1 MCLLCRTFAI
11 LLLFVSLSLAQVIK
25 EIRIEGSQ
33 YVPEDVILGL
43 INIKSGS
50 FYSPDLVRES
60 IRRMYR
66 SSFFDEVAVY
76 EERQG
81 DQVVLIYKVKDLP
94 VIYKIEFQGNKKI
107 KSEDLEKKIGIETEV
122 GKIDIEEIT
131 KGYTSSPAIEEKLE
145 IQRRLK
151 LGRVLT
157 REEMEYIKRK
167 IIEAYAKEGYPNVEV
182 EYSLVPKKGAS
193 KIVYTI
199 REGEPEYVKS
209 IRFEGNKS
217 FSRGKLLGLME
228 TKPVSLLAFRLK
240 PPFSEEVLKEDVK
253 KIRDF
258 YRSEGFFEAKVDYS
272 LKKEGNRY
280 EINIKIE
287 EGPRYKLK
295 DLNIEGNTLFAYKE
309 LVGDI
314 LKKNRG
320 GYYRR
325 EVIDKL
331 KDNIR
336 KRYSEIGFLG
346 VSVEEREDV
355 NPEKKSVSL
364 SLRIQEGEPVY
375 VNRIEVQGNYESRD
389 YVIRREL
396 RFQEGELAN
405 LKEIE
410 RSKTRIFN
418 LGYYEDVSIDP
429 FPSEGK
435 NWDFVAKVRERF
447 TGQFSVGLGYNQVTG
462 ISGFVSLRKGNFLG
476 TGDIAGISVSYG
488 SKYKDNS
495 LSYTRK
501 WFLNKPIDLTGSI
514 YDRRIEYT
522 TYTVERTG
530 LDLILSREFA
540 EFWRVGTGVSLQR
553 VRYKDIS
560 SNASPLIQ
568 QEAGTR
574 QSRKFLFS
582 ITRDT
587 RDNYLFPSQGSLTE
601 INYSVA
607 VPVLGGN
614 EKFNKLILSHQHFF
628 KDRWLDTGLI
638 LSVKGV
644 FGMVEPYGGKRV
656 PLDERFFVG
665 GDFTVRG
672 YKYGYAGPLD
682 PNTNDPVGAKREA
695 IFSIEANYPLYK
707 NILYGAV
714 FYDTGLGFDN
724 WNELKTQ
731 NLRGGFGVG
740 IRFITPFAP
749 IKLDWAFKTKKVP
762 GDTSRSKLHFV
773 LGVFF

>member
-1 MCLLCRTFAI
+1 MCLLCRVFVV
-11 LLLFVSLSLAQVIK
+11 LLLFVGLSLAQVIK
-25 EIRIEGSQ
+25 EIRIEGTQ
-33 YVPEDVILGL
+33 YVPEDVVLGL

-50 FYSPDLVRES
+50 LYSQDLVRES

-66 SSFFDEVAVY
+66 SGFFDEVAVY

-122 GKIDIEEIT
+122 GKIDIEDIT

-145 IQRRLK
+145 IQKRLK

-167 IIEAYAKEGYPNVEV
+167 IIEAYAKEGYPKVEV
-182 EYSLVPKKGAS
+182 EYGLVPKKGAS

-199 REGEPEYVKS
+199 KEGEPEYVKS

-217 FSRGKLLGLME
+217 FSSKKLLELME
-228 TKPVSLLAFRLK
+228 TKPISLLAFRLK

-272 LKKEGNRY
+272 VKREGNRY
-280 EINIKIE
+280 EISIKIE

-325 EVIDKL
+325 EVIDRL

-336 KRYSEIGFLG
+336 KRYSEMGFLG

-364 SLRIQEGEPVY
+364 SLKIQEGEPVY
-375 VNRIEVQGNYESRD
+375 VSRIEVQGNYESRD

-405 LKEIE
+405 LKEME

-476 TGDIAGISVSYG
+476 TGDIAGISISYG
-488 SKYKDNS
+488 NKYKNNS
-495 LSYTRK
+495 LSYTKR
-501 WFLNKPIDLTGSI
+501 WFLNKPIDLTGSL
-514 YDRRIEYT
+514 YDKRIEYT

-530 LDLILSREFA
+530 IDLIFSREFA
-540 EFWRVGTGVSLQR
+540 EFWRVGAGVSLQK
-553 VRYKDIS
+553 VNYKNIS
-560 SNASPLIQ
+560 SNAPPLIQ

-582 ITRDT
+582 LTRDT
-587 RDNYLFPSQGSLTE
+587 RDNYLFPSKGSLTE
-601 INYSVA
+601 INYSAA

-614 EKFNKLILSHQHFF
+614 EKFNKIILSHQHFF

-682 PNTNDPVGAKREA
+682 PNTNDPVGAKREV

>member
-1 MCLLCRTFAI
+1 MCLLCRVFVV
-11 LLLFVSLSLAQVIK
+11 LLLFVGLSLAQVIK
-25 EIRIEGSQ
+25 EIRIEGTQ
-33 YVPEDVILGL
+33 YVPEDVVLGL

-50 FYSPDLVRES
+50 LYSQDLVRES

-66 SSFFDEVAVY
+66 SGFFDEVAVY

-122 GKIDIEEIT
+122 GKIDIEDIT

-145 IQRRLK
+145 IQKRLK

-167 IIEAYAKEGYPNVEV
+167 IIEAYAKEGYPKVEV
-182 EYSLVPKKGAS
+182 EYGLVPKKGAS

-199 REGEPEYVKS
+199 KEGEPEYVKS

-217 FSRGKLLGLME
+217 FSSKKLLELME
-228 TKPVSLLAFRLK
+228 TKPISLLAFRLK

-272 LKKEGNRY
+272 VKREGNRY
-280 EINIKIE
+280 EISIKIE

-325 EVIDKL
+325 EVIDRL

-336 KRYSEIGFLG
+336 KRYSEMGFLG

-364 SLRIQEGEPVY
+364 SLKIQEGEPVY
-375 VNRIEVQGNYESRD
+375 VSRIEVQGNYESRD

-405 LKEIE
+405 LKEME

-476 TGDIAGISVSYG
+476 TGDIAGISISYG
-488 SKYKDNS
+488 NKYKNNS
-495 LSYTRK
+495 LSYTKR
-501 WFLNKPIDLTGSI
+501 WFLNKPIDLTGSL
-514 YDRRIEYT
+514 YDKRIEYT

-530 LDLILSREFA
+530 IDLIFSREFA
-540 EFWRVGTGVSLQR
+540 EFWRVGAGVSLQK
-553 VRYKDIS
+553 VNYKNIS

-574 QSRKFLFS
+574 LSRKFLFS
-582 ITRDT
+582 LTRDT
-587 RDNYLFPSQGSLTE
+587 RDNYLFPSKGSLTE
-601 INYSVA
+601 INYSAA

-614 EKFNKLILSHQHFF
+614 EKFNKIILSHQHFF

-682 PNTNDPVGAKREA
+682 PNTNDPVGAKREV